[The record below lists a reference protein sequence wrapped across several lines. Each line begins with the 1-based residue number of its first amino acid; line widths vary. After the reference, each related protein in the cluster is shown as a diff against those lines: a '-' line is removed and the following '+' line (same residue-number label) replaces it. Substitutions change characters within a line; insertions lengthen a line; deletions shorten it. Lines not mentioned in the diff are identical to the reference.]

1 MDYLLRIYGKTNQTV
16 IENTVGLKI
25 DSADYILC

>member
-16 IENTVGLKI
+16 IENAVGLKI
-25 DSADYILC
+25 DSADYISC